1 MSIIRRALAGITIF
15 LIIIS
20 WMLPGLIGYIALLE
34 LSWPLNII
42 LGLVFFI
49 IMWITLSGILDNNS
63 KIIELYIRIRGG

>member
-1 MSIIRRALAGITIF
+1 MSIIRRALADITIF

-20 WMLPGLIGYIALLE
+20 CMLPGLIGYIALLV

-49 IMWITLSGILDNNS
+49 IMWITLSGIFDNSS

>member
-1 MSIIRRALAGITIF
+1 MSIIRRALADITIF

>member
-1 MSIIRRALAGITIF
+1 MSIIRRALADITIF

-20 WMLPGLIGYIALLE
+20 WMLPGLIGYIALLV